1 VSIDAAQRWT
11 VSDMATSIEA
21 ARSGWGFAWFPEE
34 RIRRELDQGLL
45 KPLPLRAGAERF
57 AELYLVIPDR
67 ELAGLGTRRLADI
80 IVKTVAETCPAA
92 TRIAIDE

>member
-1 VSIDAAQRWT
+1 
-11 VSDMATSIEA
+11 MATSIEA

-34 RIRRELDQGLL
+34 RIRQELDQGLL

-67 ELAGLGTRRLADI
+67 ELAGVGARRLADI
-80 IVKTVAETCPAA
+80 IVKTVAETCPEAA
-92 TRIAIDE
+92 RIAVDE